1 MRDKERKT
9 MTKPPFVT
17 GLALAVALIAAPAS
31 TTWAAGNTS
40 RAGSMALVPRCQT
53 SQLRGFIA
61 GQNAGAGNIY
71 TTLALRNGSG
81 AACSIAGYPGVSLV
95 DSAGRQIGRPA
106 RWDARTVHRLVL
118 LPGGT
123 ASTTIR
129 SLNPGVGT
137 TDCLPPS
144 AALRIFPP
152 NQRVPLFV
160 PARLSECLGTLSVLP
175 FVAGTAGE

>member
-1 MRDKERKT
+1 
-9 MTKPPFVT
+9 MTKTPFLV
-17 GLALAVALIAAPAS
+17 GLTLAAALVVAPAS
-31 TTWAAGNTS
+31 PTRAAS
-40 RAGSMALVPRCQT
+40 SYSHAGSMTLIPRCQT

-61 GQNAGAGNIY
+61 GQNGGAGSVY
-71 TTLALRNGSG
+71 TTLALRNASG
-81 AACSIAGYPGVSLV
+81 AACSITGYPGVSLV

-106 RWDARTVHRLVL
+106 RWDSRPVRRVVL
-118 LPGGT
+118 LPGGA

-152 NQRVPLFV
+152 GERVPLFV